1 MFTREDVPL
10 DSQASVNVFCNA
22 DLIRNI
28 GVAEKDITLQ
38 GVDAGAKEIHI
49 SEEGDSR
56 SLGKA
61 CYSEKTAANIL
72 SYAVMVDSGNNISY
86 HQPSDSFTLTPKG
99 DKETFVSTKNAAGSG
114 GRFYYCDVGDKEND
128 RVLVETV
135 AENMKVYTKRE
146 ISGATNA
153 RDMLGKM
160 GYPSISEAISII
172 GNGKNF
178 DITAHDFAVAD
189 AIWGTDIATLKGKT
203 VKRATIPSDST
214 MGPIIAQ
221 VELTLSVDVM
231 FIEGVPSL
239 VGVASPL
246 DLTLA
251 VSLTSLDTSRAS
263 RSASV
268 IKKGVVDMM
277 ATLRSRN
284 VFVTLIMTDGEGA
297 IGAIATELRQ
307 MGIEL
312 DVSGA
317 GGHMSRYNDQRE
329 GESPRLAQITVQPDD
344 PRDRNVSPVLC
355 VSN

>member
-1 MFTREDVPL
+1 MMEEAYDEAAYVTSTEAAMSTQEDDLL

-38 GVDAGAKEIHI
+38 GVDAGAKGIHI
-49 SEEGDSR
+49 SEEGDFR
-56 SLGKA
+56 SLGKVY
-61 CYSEKTAANIL
+61 YSEKTAANIL

-86 HQPSDSFTLTPKG
+86 HQPSDSFTLTFKG
-99 DKETFVSTKNAAGSG
+99 DKETFVFRRKNAAGSG
-114 GRFYYCDVGDKEND
+114 GRFYCCDMGDKVND

-146 ISGATNA
+146 ISGATKA

-160 GYPSISEAISII
+160 GYPPISEAISII

-214 MGPIIAQ
+214 MGLVIAQ
-221 VELTLSVDVM
+221 VEQTLSIDVM

-251 VSLTSLDTSRAS
+251 VSLTALDTSRAS
-263 RSASV
+263 RLEV
-268 IKKGVVDMM
+268 
-277 ATLRSRN
+277 
-284 VFVTLIMTDGEGA
+284 
-297 IGAIATELRQ
+297 
-307 MGIEL
+307 
-312 DVSGA
+312 
-317 GGHMSRYNDQRE
+317 
-329 GESPRLAQITVQPDD
+329 
-344 PRDRNVSPVLC
+344 
-355 VSN
+355 